1 MNHFHVEWCGTTTQ
15 TCSFACSLVNIQKAK
30 KIACNSAYGI
40 LGSTVGMLPLPDLAA
55 VTTFTGRE
63 ALMFSKK
70 HAEEKYGA
78 FVVGGDT
85 GMSIMNDHEPT
96 RVTWLLN
103 YFLCV
108 CLL

>member
-1 MNHFHVEWCGTTTQ
+1 
-15 TCSFACSLVNIQKAK
+15 
-30 KIACNSAYGI
+30 
-40 LGSTVGMLPLPDLAA
+40 MLPLPDLAA

-85 GMSIMNDHEPT
+85 GMSTMNHHKPF
-96 RVTWLLN
+96 VAWLII